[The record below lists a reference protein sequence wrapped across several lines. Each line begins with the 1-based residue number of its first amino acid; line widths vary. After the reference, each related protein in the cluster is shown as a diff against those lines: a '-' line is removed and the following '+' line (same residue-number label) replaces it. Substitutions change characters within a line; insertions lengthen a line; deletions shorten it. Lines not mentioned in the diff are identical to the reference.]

1 MKILQRSA
9 LLGALLTL
17 GVGTALCAEPT
28 EGQKGTLTGL
38 LTAKGERWIE
48 VRADGDK
55 EAKRYIPHWRGG
67 MPADGG
73 GPDKAMLE
81 TIKKLRVPNRVKLDW
96 EFSEHLRVNGVEIIE
111 PKEKSG
117 VALGEVTAKGEAW
130 VEVKPASDA
139 PAERYSPRWIGGM
152 PKDGGGLDKDA
163 LRAIAEVKAG
173 DKVRLEWTYDERLRV
188 VSLKKQ

>member
-9 LLGALLTL
+9 LWGALLTL
-17 GVGTALCAEPT
+17 SLGTALRAEPT

-38 LTAKGERWIE
+38 LTAKSDKWIE

-73 GPDKAMLE
+73 GLDKAMLE

-96 EFSEHLRVNGVEIIE
+96 EFAEHLRVNSVEIVE

-117 VALGEVTAKGEAW
+117 VVEGEVTAKGENW
-130 VEVKPASDA
+130 VEVKPAGDA
-139 PAERYSPRWIGGM
+139 PAERYSPRWIGGL
-152 PKDGGGLDKDA
+152 PKDGGGPDKDA
-163 LRAIAEVKAG
+163 LHAIAEVKAG
-173 DKVRLEWTYDERLRV
+173 DKVRVEWAYEERLRV